1 MATDQ
6 INLYKKQIRQINTSK
21 KRQAL
26 FIAEYVQVKYFEIYQ
41 EAAELYNK
49 INAMYPKKPDLRKSV
64 EFKNWKLV
72 ESGMPKIRPHVPRDP
87 TQQCVY
93 EGIAIPQKET
103 IQEIVASVPKKAFQ
117 LRIPLMNAK
126 HISQLNNDG
135 GQQASDE
142 DQQASDQGIDE
153 VLDEGEQAGQKRY
166 EVDDI
171 QPSVFGDIPEETV
184 DEIIKQLRED
194 DDIRTIMDDID
205 MEFDFDGLDIGMEI
219 ELEDRL
225 EKELEQIM

>member
-6 INLYKKQIRQINTSK
+6 INLYKKQIRQANNSK

-41 EAAELYNK
+41 EAAGLYNK
-49 INAMYPKKPDLRKSV
+49 INAMYPKKPDSRKSV

-72 ESGMPKIRPHVPRDP
+72 ESGMPKMRPHVPRDP
-87 TQQCVY
+87 TEQCVY

-117 LRIPLMNAK
+117 LRIPLMNAQ
-126 HISQLNNDG
+126 HISELNNDG

-153 VLDEGEQAGQKRY
+153 VLDEGEQAGEKRY

-171 QPSVFGDIPEETV
+171 QPSVFGDIPGETV
-184 DEIIKQLRED
+184 AEIMKQLRED
-194 DDIRTIMDDID
+194 DDIRSHH
-205 MEFDFDGLDIGMEI
+205 G
-219 ELEDRL
+219 
-225 EKELEQIM
+225 

>member
-1 MATDQ
+1 
-6 INLYKKQIRQINTSK
+6 
-21 KRQAL
+21 
-26 FIAEYVQVKYFEIYQ
+26 
-41 EAAELYNK
+41 
-49 INAMYPKKPDLRKSV
+49 MYPKKPDLRKSV
-64 EFKNWKLV
+64 EFKNWKLI

-117 LRIPLMNAK
+117 LRIPLMNAQ

-153 VLDEGEQAGQKRY
+153 VLDEGEQVGEKRY

-171 QPSVFGDIPEETV
+171 QPSVFGDIPGEPV
-184 DEIIKQLRED
+184 AEIMKQLRED

>member
-1 MATDQ
+1 MATSNK
-6 INLYKKQIRQINTSK
+6 NLHKKQQRQVNNSK

-26 FIAEYVQVKYFEIYQ
+26 FITEYVQVKYFEIYQ
-41 EAAELYNK
+41 EAAGLYNK

-87 TQQCVY
+87 TEQCVY

-117 LRIPLMNAK
+117 LRIPLMNAQ
-126 HISQLNNDG
+126 HISELNNDG

-153 VLDEGEQAGQKRY
+153 VLDEGEQAAEKRY

-171 QPSVFGDIPEETV
+171 QPSVFGDIPGETV
-184 DEIIKQLRED
+184 AEIMKQLRED

>member
-6 INLYKKQIRQINTSK
+6 VNLYKKQIRQANNSK

-26 FIAEYVQVKYFEIYQ
+26 FIAEYVQVKYFQIYQ
-41 EAAELYNK
+41 EAAGLYNK
-49 INAMYPKKPDLRKSV
+49 INAMYPKKPDLRKTV

-72 ESGMPKIRPHVPRDP
+72 EAGMPKIRPHVPRDP
-87 TQQCVY
+87 TEQYVY

-117 LRIPLMNAK
+117 LRIPLMNAQ
-126 HISQLNNDG
+126 HISELSNDG

-142 DQQASDQGIDE
+142 DQQASNQGIDE
-153 VLDEGEQAGQKRY
+153 VLDEGEQAGEKRY
-166 EVDDI
+166 QVDDI

-184 DEIIKQLRED
+184 AEIMKQLRED

-205 MEFDFDGLDIGMEI
+205 MEFDFDGLDISMEI
-219 ELEDRL
+219 EIEDRL

>member
-6 INLYKKQIRQINTSK
+6 VNLYKKQIRQANNSK

-41 EAAELYNK
+41 EAAGLYNK
-49 INAMYPKKPDLRKSV
+49 INAMYPKKPDLRKTV

-72 ESGMPKIRPHVPRDP
+72 EAGMPKIRPHVPRDP
-87 TQQCVY
+87 TEQCVY

-117 LRIPLMNAK
+117 LRIPLINAQ
-126 HISQLNNDG
+126 HIRELSNDG

-153 VLDEGEQAGQKRY
+153 VLDEGEQAGEKRY

-184 DEIIKQLRED
+184 AEIMKQLRED